1 MQRSAALA
9 PEEEEEIMAVPKFI
23 EIDGKRFA
31 WRDLLQRRREQLVA
45 AAKVEQPFLFE
56 LKEDHADPR
65 PERSA
70 AGRYREPSL
79 FSLLEPDH

>member
-9 PEEEEEIMAVPKFI
+9 PEEDEGIVAVPKFI
-23 EIDGKRFA
+23 VIDGKRFA

-45 AAKVEQPFLFE
+45 AAKVEQPFPFE
-56 LKEDHADPR
+56 LKEDHGPASQ
-65 PERSA
+65 RSA